1 MIQNLA
7 TTTTITTT
15 TTSKETQRVH
25 THNQQAAT
33 YPTPIATDEKKP
45 IIIRFSVPKK
55 KKRLSF
61 VVPRLDFL
69 EVSDPIADSWL
80 EHLAGRSM

>member
-55 KKRLSF
+55 KTPLLRSAETRLPGGLGPYS
-61 VVPRLDFL
+61 RFL
-69 EVSDPIADSWL
+69 A
-80 EHLAGRSM
+80 